1 MLWEILEMERNM
13 GSYVS
18 EDFHVSLFEIEP
30 IGTQGTKL
38 NAYAATKRMGPVF
51 QSNFG
56 MLHHKDWVFIILS
69 MDLELL

>member
-1 MLWEILEMERNM
+1 MERNM

-56 MLHHKDWVFIILS
+56 MLHHKD
-69 MDLELL
+69 